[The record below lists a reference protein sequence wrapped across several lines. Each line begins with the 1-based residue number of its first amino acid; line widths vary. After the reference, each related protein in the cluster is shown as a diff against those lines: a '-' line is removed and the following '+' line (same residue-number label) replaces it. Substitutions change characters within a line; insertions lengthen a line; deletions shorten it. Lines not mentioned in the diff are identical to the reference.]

1 MKLLWVIV
9 IVRYHHNCIVIEIIG
24 FKKNLLIFLQEQT
37 YYQSLVKLTT
47 LSNSIIHPDAK
58 YFEANY
64 SQIRLKE
71 NIDEVC
77 HAQSN
82 LHLKNHRLKNEFMV
96 DENHKL
102 AYCRHGKVRCNKEF
116 FLLDNNYSEISN
128 LIIFMLRSSQMMN
141 WSRSCPVTES
151 WIFRTLLYFLKQFV
165 GDTLNLENC
174 WHVCGSCD
182 QLYWKW
188 N

>member
-1 MKLLWVIV
+1 M
-9 IVRYHHNCIVIEIIG
+9 
-24 FKKNLLIFLQEQT
+24 
-37 YYQSLVKLTT
+37 VKLTT
-47 LSNSIIHPDAK
+47 SSIHPAK

-102 AYCRHGKVRCNKEF
+102 AYCRHGKVRCNIEF
-116 FLLDNNYSEISN
+116 T
-128 LIIFMLRSSQMMN
+128 
-141 WSRSCPVTES
+141 C
-151 WIFRTLLYFLKQFV
+151 WITTIQRFQT
-165 GDTLNLENC
+165 
-174 WHVCGSCD
+174 
-182 QLYWKW
+182 
-188 N
+188 

>member
-1 MKLLWVIV
+1 MKLLDL
-9 IVRYHHNCIVIEIIG
+9 
-24 FKKNLLIFLQEQT
+24 KKPAYFLQEQT

-64 SQIRLKE
+64 SQVRLKE

-77 HAQSN
+77 QAQSN
-82 LHLKNHRLKNEFMV
+82 LHMKNHRLKNEFMV

-102 AYCRHGKVRCNKEF
+102 AYCRHGKVRCNIEF

-141 WSRSCPVTES
+141 
-151 WIFRTLLYFLKQFV
+151 
-165 GDTLNLENC
+165 
-174 WHVCGSCD
+174 
-182 QLYWKW
+182 
-188 N
+188 